1 MEWPI
6 DMERKRCE
14 LIVCYTHFVIFNIPL
29 THDLDL
35 EFSRSNFE
43 KVISE
48 EWDGQ
53 FTWN

>member
-1 MEWPI
+1 MAWPI
-6 DMERKRCE
+6 DMEGKGCE
-14 LIVCYTHFVIFNIPL
+14 SIVCYTHFVIFNIPL